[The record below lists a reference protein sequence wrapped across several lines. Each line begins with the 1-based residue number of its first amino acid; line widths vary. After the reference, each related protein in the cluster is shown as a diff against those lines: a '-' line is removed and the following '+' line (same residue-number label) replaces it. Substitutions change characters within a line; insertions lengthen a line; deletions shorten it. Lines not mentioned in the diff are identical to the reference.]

1 VEANTETER
10 QQEDSINIRSNE
22 IDDILGRKPAWILR
36 RGVVVLTFIVISLLI
51 ASWLFKYP
59 DIVTATVV
67 ITISNP
73 PEQII
78 AKTSGKIQTLL
89 VTDNQ
94 FVKKGDYLAII
105 ENPAQIEEVIKLREI
120 IAQYDTLVDINL
132 IDSIEITN
140 IANLGMLQS
149 NYQAF
154 LQAIIDLKQYNEL
167 SFNKKI
173 IEKLKNQVVLIKAYN
188 KKLKSQENLQKEIL
202 NIANKQYKRDSFLLG
217 GGAVSESEYENSK
230 KMMLSSKSSY
240 EGASITYINS
250 QIQLNQIEQQILE
263 LSLTYDQEV
272 KQYKDNINTTYRLL
286 QASFNEWESLYVL
299 KSNYTGRVSLGNY
312 WSTAQSVN
320 VGDVV
325 MSIIS
330 DDITPP
336 FGKVVLPMQ
345 NSGKVKV
352 GQKVN
357 IKLLNY
363 PYTEYGVLKATIKN
377 ISLAPEQ
384 GNYYIELNLDNGL
397 TTSYNKKLDFLQEMS
412 GIAEIITEDM
422 RLLTRIFAPIKT
434 IIKENT

>member
-1 VEANTETER
+1 
-10 QQEDSINIRSNE
+10 
-22 IDDILGRKPAWILR
+22 
-36 RGVVVLTFIVISLLI
+36 
-51 ASWLFKYP
+51 
-59 DIVTATVV
+59 
-67 ITISNP
+67 
-73 PEQII
+73 
-78 AKTSGKIQTLL
+78 
-89 VTDNQ
+89 
-94 FVKKGDYLAII
+94 
-105 ENPAQIEEVIKLREI
+105 
-120 IAQYDTLVDINL
+120 
-132 IDSIEITN
+132 
-140 IANLGMLQS
+140 M
-149 NYQAF
+149 
-154 LQAIIDLKQYNEL
+154 
-167 SFNKKI
+167 
-173 IEKLKNQVVLIKAYN
+173 
-188 KKLKSQENLQKEIL
+188 
-202 NIANKQYKRDSFLLG
+202 
-217 GGAVSESEYENSK
+217 
-230 KMMLSSKSSY
+230 
-240 EGASITYINS
+240 
-250 QIQLNQIEQQILE
+250 
-263 LSLTYDQEV
+263 
-272 KQYKDNINTTYRLL
+272 